1 MKKLTI
7 LLTAVLLTMLSTNAE
22 TWKFDKSH
30 TTIGFEVSHMVI
42 TSVNGKFK
50 EYDGT
55 VTTDG
60 DNWENAQIN
69 FTAQVN
75 SIDTDNQDRDKHL
88 KSPDFFAAEEYP
100 LMTFVSKSMKKVGDN
115 KYKLTG
121 DLTIRGKT
129 KEITLDVTHNGTV
142 TDPWGNTRAGFTIEG
157 VVDRFDYGLE
167 WSKTLDTG
175 GLVVGEEVELEIE
188 AELIQQ
194 K

>member
-1 MKKLTI
+1 
-7 LLTAVLLTMLSTNAE
+7 
-22 TWKFDKSH
+22 
-30 TTIGFEVSHMVI
+30 
-42 TSVNGKFK
+42 
-50 EYDGT
+50 
-55 VTTDG
+55 
-60 DNWENAQIN
+60 
-69 FTAQVN
+69 
-75 SIDTDNQDRDKHL
+75 
-88 KSPDFFAAEEYP
+88 
-100 LMTFVSKSMKKVGDN
+100 MKKVGDN

-157 VVDRFDYGLE
+157 VVNRFDYGLE